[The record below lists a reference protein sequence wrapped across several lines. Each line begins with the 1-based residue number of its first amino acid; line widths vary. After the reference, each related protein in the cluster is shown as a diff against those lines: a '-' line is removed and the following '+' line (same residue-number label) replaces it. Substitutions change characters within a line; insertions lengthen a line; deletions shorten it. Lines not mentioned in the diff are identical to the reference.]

1 MKKEKLRHWANVIS
15 SHAES
20 YWVTPLFFGL
30 LLVDSII
37 LFLPV
42 DTLLAATI
50 TLKPRKMKIWILSSL
65 AGFALGLGVVA
76 VLVNSHLQPWLFE
89 IFENWGYLHH
99 VQDVVAHAQDYGYI
113 ELAIGVF
120 TVLPSLFGVLIGVL
134 VKLDPWI
141 VWGISYAGKVFK
153 VLLTVWLIFSS
164 SNVLKK
170 WLRVYLKTSV

>member
-30 LLVDSII
+30 FLLDSII

-50 TLKPRKMKIWILSSL
+50 TLKPKKMKTWIFFSL
-65 AGFALGLGVVA
+65 LGFAIGLAIVA
-76 VLVNSHLQPWLFE
+76 IIVNSHLQPWLFE
-89 IFENWGYLHH
+89 LFDNWGYLDH
-99 VQDVVAHAQDYGYI
+99 VREVVAHAQDYGYI
-113 ELAIGVF
+113 ELAIGAF
-120 TVLPSLFGVLIGVL
+120 TILPSLFGVLIGVL
-134 VKLDPWI
+134 VGLDPWI
-141 VWGISYAGKVFK
+141 VWGISYAGKVVK
-153 VLLTVWLIFSS
+153 VFLTVWLIFSS
-164 SNVLKK
+164 SHVLKR